1 MEEHQCNVIAREV
14 HDEMGQSL
22 TALKIDLVRLRKALA
37 GTSGGD
43 IQALLEGLLQETNE
57 AIDSVQRLVSSLR
70 PAILDHLGFAETM
83 RWQVN
88 ELQERTGIRFQLTL
102 GSDDPDLSREEKI
115 ALFRIVQESLTNVV
129 RHSEATAVR
138 IEFAT
143 CEAWEELTIADN
155 GRGMPESELEN
166 PSSYGL
172 QGMRER
178 ARFLGGELDIT
189 SLPAEGTTVRV
200 RIPARRRATEPSAG
214 TS

>member
-88 ELQERTGIRFQLTL
+88 ELHERTGIRFQLTL

-178 ARFLGGELDIT
+178 ARFFGGELDIT
-189 SLPAEGTTVRV
+189 SLPAKGTTVRV